1 MSAEGPV
8 AEEQRPRRD
17 QEARQ
22 EAPQDPQQRLLAL
35 PGIIA
40 TRIPNR
46 ESLDRLQ
53 KFLQENQPCNPPQ
66 VNCCF
71 FFSLPRQKSRPDLQT
86 RKPYSRLDELQP
98 SGSTQ
103 RNVPE

>member
-1 MSAEGPV
+1 MVRRRKQATPRRARSGASQVSAEGPV

-66 VNCCF
+66 VN
-71 FFSLPRQKSRPDLQT
+71 
-86 RKPYSRLDELQP
+86 
-98 SGSTQ
+98 
-103 RNVPE
+103 